1 MNTSPTKQ
9 NDTIWWAV
17 GGIAAVV
24 IVAAALW
31 FVFGGGASSSSSQAG
46 VPSDLDFAT
55 TRTTNQG
62 VFEVTI
68 EPALD
73 PLSINQLHQWELQVK
88 TKDGQP
94 VDDAEITIGG
104 GMPQHGH
111 GLPTQPQVTEAL
123 GNGSYR
129 VEGVRFN
136 MAGWWEFNV
145 NIAANG
151 QSDDVTFNLSLQ

>member
-1 MNTSPTKQ
+1 MNKPQAKQ
-9 NDTIWWAV
+9 NETIWWAV
-17 GGIAAVV
+17 GGIAGVV

-31 FVFGGGASSSSSQAG
+31 FVFGGGATDSTQLAG
-46 VPSDLDFAT
+46 VPDDLDFAT
-55 TRTTNQG
+55 TRTTDQG

-68 EPALD
+68 EPELD
-73 PLSINQLHQWELQVK
+73 PLQINELHQWQLQVK
-88 TKDGQP
+88 TADGQP

-111 GLPTQPQVTEAL
+111 GLPTQPQITEAL

-136 MAGWWEFNV
+136 MAGWWELNLGIV
-145 NIAANG
+145 ANG
-151 QSDDVTFNLSLQ
+151 QSDNVTFNLSPQ